1 MNKEEYKKAS
11 GAGNTKGINKY
22 IRLAK
27 LIIKFIEIVSP
38 GGNPIDKF
46 YLARDLKLDGPI
58 EEIEREISKLKSDRK
73 EEIKDALLVYLIS
86 SKVVEN
92 QCDFTRAMRDLK
104 NNIIKDNDRLQYFLD
119 SVDDKVDDIM
129 DAFEDNPIKSA
140 NELKTVI
147 EQNNEARES
156 AVKLIRSTD
165 RLINKGK
172 IENERTKALIELEN
186 IRDSLSE
193 IDSEDFSELT
203 RDENEEARTIIIEI
217 NDILY
222 KLKKEM

>member
-1 MNKEEYKKAS
+1 
-11 GAGNTKGINKY
+11 
-22 IRLAK
+22 
-27 LIIKFIEIVSP
+27 
-38 GGNPIDKF
+38 
-46 YLARDLKLDGPI
+46 
-58 EEIEREISKLKSDRK
+58 
-73 EEIKDALLVYLIS
+73 
-86 SKVVEN
+86 
-92 QCDFTRAMRDLK
+92 
-104 NNIIKDNDRLQYFLD
+104 
-119 SVDDKVDDIM
+119 M